1 MLTHHIITCFNGKRS
16 MNKLNGYCLF
26 ICFFA
31 GKDDEN
37 ERAMEEAAVV
47 RGEPLQDGN
56 HPPKVESAVEILQEK
71 VTKQIIK
78 EGHGQK
84 PTKYATCFCKLHF
97 FSFPFWVTGTVHY
110 SRKVEVTILKINKSY
125 TIISYRG

>member
-1 MLTHHIITCFNGKRS
+1 MVTVF
-16 MNKLNGYCLF
+16 LF
-26 ICFFA
+26 VFFA

-97 FSFPFWVTGTVHY
+97 FPFLFG
-110 SRKVEVTILKINKSY
+110 SRSQFITLEK
-125 TIISYRG
+125 